1 MLLNALGQQ
10 HISQKIS
17 WENARHQPRVKRYL
31 GGVTDEFAGTSAECL
46 SAARAFFRDA
56 LSACFLS
63 LATARSELA
72 GGRLLLALGA

>member
-1 MLLNALGQQ
+1 LLAASG
-10 HISQKIS
+10 
-17 WENARHQPRVKRYL
+17 YL
-31 GGVTDEFAGTSAECL
+31 GGVAEEFAGATAECL

-72 GGRLLLALGA
+72 GGKFLLVFGA